1 MYLRRYP
8 ISGSIISVPSKVLSY
23 NVVVSIQ
30 EDTFVLKVRCT
41 FVVSYESTSDP
52 YTYFRMISYE
62 STFVR
67 RYEIKYFRTF
77 GRYEIKYFRT
87 FGRYEIKY
95 FRTFVR
101 KYESTKVLSKYKVR
115 K

>member
-30 EDTFVLKVRCT
+30 EDTFVLKVGLRCT

-67 RYEIKYFRTF
+67 RYEIKY
-77 GRYEIKYFRT
+77 ES
-87 FGRYEIKY
+87 
-95 FRTFVR
+95 TFVLS
-101 KYESTKVLSKYKVR
+101 EGTK
-115 K
+115 

>member
-77 GRYEIKYFRT
+77 GRYEIDQ
-87 FGRYEIKY
+87 
-95 FRTFVR
+95 VP
-101 KYESTKVLSKYKVR
+101 
-115 K
+115 